1 MLKILGKEGGVKM
14 RIRTADMSDLKEIA
28 RVEAECFPA
37 AEAATEEELKRDLL
51 FIKIILA
58 DV

>member
-1 MLKILGKEGGVKM
+1 M

-37 AEAATEEELKRDLL
+37 AEAATRRRIEKRLT